1 MEEFKKSEA
10 SLREE
15 ETLKQ
20 WKDKDIF
27 NKTLAKESPEG
38 EFVFYEGPPTA
49 NGRPGI
55 HHMIARVFKDAIPR
69 YKTMRGFHVRRKAG
83 WDTHGL
89 PVEIE
94 VEKQLGLTSK
104 KQIEEYGVEAFNKK
118 CRESVWKYID
128 EWREFT
134 DRTAYWVDL
143 DDAYVTYYPQFME
156 SVWNVIKES
165 HKGGYL
171 YKDYKVVPWCPRCAT
186 GLSSHEVAQGYQDVE
201 DTSVYIKFKAT
212 DAENEYFLAW
222 TTTPWTLPGNIALAV
237 GEDIE
242 YVKVDLDGTFL
253 WLAEAR
259 LGVLGGDAKII
270 EKVSGKELL
279 GRTYEPLFPYLKD
292 SLPAS
297 EKEKLGNAF
306 KIHPANFVSTE
317 DGTGIV
323 HTAVM
328 YGAEDFE
335 LGNEV
340 GLPKHH
346 LVAEDGT
353 FTKDVGKYAGKFVKD
368 DAVGQS
374 IIDDLNTRGLLL
386 KTETI
391 THTYPFCWRCKTP
404 LIYYAR
410 TSWYIRMS
418 ELRDKLLK
426 ENEKINWVP
435 AHIKEGRFG
444 EWLKDVKDWAISRD
458 RYWGTPLP
466 VWTCEHCHHQEVI
479 GSVAELTK
487 LQRQSGNTY
496 TVLRHGEAESNK
508 QDIYVAT
515 PGGPLDT
522 LTEKG
527 REEVEHVAKKFKKT
541 DLIITSPFTRTKE
554 TAAIV
559 AKHLG
564 LPDEAIVVD
573 DRLGELRVGA
583 LDGKTFH
590 EAAAFYMDRN
600 WFTKKPEGGESHQ
613 DVKRRVTEFL
623 YDIDAKYEGKHILL
637 VTHGGAAQ
645 MLFAAAEHATAETIA
660 QDMKRFN
667 ETAEF
672 HELSFTPVPHN
683 RDFELDLH
691 KPYIDEVVVPCPK
704 CESPMA
710 RESEVMDVWLD
721 SGSMPF
727 AQDHYPFENEKWID
741 DGGYPA
747 SYICEAIDQT
757 RGWFY
762 TLHAVGVLMGK
773 GHAYDNVVCL
783 GHIQDE
789 HGKKMSKSVGNV
801 VNPWEAIAKFGTDP
815 LRFWM
820 YSINQPGDTK
830 NFDEKTVDE
839 VVKKV
844 FTILRNV
851 VKFYTLYA
859 SDLKANEAGAAKQL
873 AQLGVS
879 HMLDQWILARLAELN
894 VTVTKGLEGY
904 NPFEPT
910 RAIRDFVNDL
920 STWYVRRSRDRFK
933 SDDMADKVAA
943 LQTTRFV
950 LLELSKLLAPFTPF
964 FAEEIYAGV
973 GGGLESVHLENWP
986 DEQGPGNR
994 EEILGD
1000 MEEARR
1006 VVSLALEARMNAGVK
1021 IRQPL
1026 AKLTIRKKHS
1036 RLKGN
1041 DALLAIIKDELNVKE
1056 VVWGEDEGWEVE
1068 LDTVITPE
1076 LEKEGRMRELVRAI
1090 QEFRKQ
1096 SGLQPGDTP
1105 TVSVITNAAGVELVT
1120 SMKDAIVKATN
1131 LKGITA
1137 TEGDTGD
1144 EDYTFA
1150 IGS

>member
-20 WKDKDIF
+20 WNDRDIF

-49 NGRPGI
+49 NGHPGI
-55 HHMIARVFKDAIPR
+55 HHMIPRVFKDAIPR

-94 VEKQLGLTSK
+94 TEKQLGLTSK
-104 KQIEEYGVEAFNKK
+104 KQIEEYGIEAFNEK
-118 CRESVWKYID
+118 CKESVWQYID
-128 EWREFT
+128 EWRMFT
-134 DRTAYWVDL
+134 ERMGYWVNL

-156 SVWNVIKES
+156 SVWNVIKTAS
-165 HKGGYL
+165 DGGYL
-171 YKDYKVVPWCPRCAT
+171 YKDYKVVPWCPRCGSA
-186 GLSSHEVAQGYQDVE
+186 LSSHEVAQGYADVE

-222 TTTPWTLPGNIALAV
+222 TTTPWTLPGNVALAV
-237 GEDIE
+237 GEDMD
-242 YVKVDLDGTFL
+242 YVQVEHGGDLL

-259 LGVLGGDAKII
+259 LHVLGQDTTVLQ
-270 EKVSGKELL
+270 KVPGKELI
-279 GRTYEPLFPYLKD
+279 GRTYEPLFPYLKK

-297 EKEKLGNAF
+297 EQGKMPNVF
-306 KIHPANFVSTE
+306 KIHPAKFVSTG

-335 LGNEV
+335 LGNEI

-353 FTKDVGKYAGKFVKD
+353 FTKDVTEYAGEFVKD
-368 DAVGQS
+368 DAVQER
-374 IIDDLNTRGLLL
+374 IIADLDARGLLL
-386 KTETI
+386 RTEKI

-418 ELRDKLLK
+418 ALRDKLVK

-435 AHIKEGRFG
+435 DHIKEGRFG
-444 EWLKDVKDWAISRD
+444 EWLREIKDWAISRD

-466 VWTCEHCHHQEVI
+466 VWTCAHCHHQEVVE
-479 GSVAELTK
+479 SVEKLTK

-496 TVLRHGEAESNK
+496 TVLRHGEAESNR
-508 QDIYVAT
+508 QDIYVSS
-515 PGGPLDT
+515 PGGPLDV

-527 REEVEHVAKKFKKT
+527 KEEVEHAAKKLKKT
-541 DLIITSPFTRTKE
+541 DLIITSPFNRTKE

-559 AKHLG
+559 AQHLG
-564 LPDEAIVVD
+564 LSPEQILID
-573 DRLGELRVGA
+573 DRLGELHVGA

-590 EAAAFYMDRN
+590 EAAAFYMDRD

-623 YDIDAKYEGKHILL
+623 YDIDATYEGKHILL

-645 MLFAAAEHATAETIA
+645 MLFAAAEHATEATIA
-660 QDMKRFN
+660 KDMRRFN

-672 HELSFTPVPHN
+672 HELPFTPVPHN
-683 RDFELDLH
+683 RAFELDLH
-691 KPYIDEVVVPCPK
+691 KPFIDEVVVPCPK
-704 CESPMA
+704 CEAPMK
-710 RESEVMDVWLD
+710 REPEVLDVWFD

-727 AQDHYPFENEKWID
+727 AQDHYPFENKDLID

-747 SYICEAIDQT
+747 QFISEAIDQT

-773 GHAYDNVVCL
+773 GRAYENVICL
-783 GHIQDE
+783 GHILDAK
-789 HGKKMSKSVGNV
+789 GKKMSKSWGNA
-801 VNPWEAIAKFGTDP
+801 VNPWEMMAKYGVDP
-815 LRFWM
+815 IRFWM

-851 VKFYTLYA
+851 LKFYTLYA
-859 SDLKANEAGAAKQL
+859 ADLTTGKDEKS
-873 AQLGVS
+873 S
-879 HMLDQWILARLAELN
+879 HVLDQWILARFAELSR
-894 VTVTKGLEGY
+894 TVTEGLEGY

-933 SDDMADKVAA
+933 SDDTADKTAA
-943 LQTTRFV
+943 LRTTRFV

-964 FAEEIYAGV
+964 FAEEIYAGA
-973 GGGLESVHLENWP
+973 GGELESVHLENWP
-986 DEQGPGNR
+986 EAQKVNADA
-994 EEILGD
+994 LLD
-1000 MEEARR
+1000 MEEVRR
-1006 VVSLALEARMNAGVK
+1006 VVSLALEARMNAGIK

-1041 DALLAIIKDELNVKE
+1041 DALLAIIKDELNVKD

-1105 TVSVITNAAGVELVT
+1105 AISVTTNTEGVALVT

-1131 LKGITA
+1131 LSDISA
-1137 TEGDTGD
+1137 AEGDTGG
-1144 EDYTFA
+1144 EDYQFTL
-1150 IGS
+1150 G